1 MNIHLRPETQAR
13 LAAEAAAVGMSVD
26 AYLEDLV
33 EKQLPPSRPEPKPV
47 TGSQFQKE
55 HGIWVYR
62 TGDPMPPTLADETL
76 DALRREREA
85 SLIGNIPR

>member
-1 MNIHLRPETQAR
+1 MNVHLRPETQER
-13 LAAEAAAVGMSVD
+13 LAAQSAALGMSVD
-26 AYLEDLV
+26 AYLEALV
-33 EKQLPPSRPEPKPV
+33 EKQLPPAPPEAEPV
-47 TGSQFQKE
+47 AGSQFQKE

-85 SLIGNIPR
+85 SPIGNIPR

>member
-1 MNIHLRPETQAR
+1 MNVHLRLETQAR

-26 AYLEDLV
+26 AYLEALV
-33 EKQLPPSRPEPKPV
+33 ERQLPPPHPEPESII
-47 TGSQFQKE
+47 GSQFQKE

-62 TGDPMPPTLADETL
+62 TGDPMPLALADQTL

-85 SLIGNIPR
+85 GLIGNIPR